1 MSMPTGF
8 FGRNAH
14 RFQTVVA
21 MWIFV
26 GFGGSLL
33 FGSFGLMLV
42 TGTGMFAD
50 KAVFNPGLEFSAG
63 QEVKISDGV
72 GPGNFMVLAYPAT
85 VDLSTVECAWK
96 SQVYSTGEQRAG
108 NLDIARP
115 DGVAEA
121 LTAYGA
127 TPRDFTAVASTQG
140 SGWMEPDLLT
150 CTGEGVES
158 FAIASAEGIQTDQF
172 RLATGVALLLLAPV
186 IFGFGLLALHFTRKW
201 RRHGMFPKPGAPTH
215 YAQPQP
221 YPYPPPHQQY
231 PTTPSVQQQYPVQ
244 PYDQQPHPTTTQP
257 EHNPYAP
264 PS

>member
-8 FGRNAH
+8 FARNAH

-21 MWIFV
+21 LWIVV

-50 KAVFNPGLEFSAG
+50 KAVFDPGLEFPAG
-63 QEVKISDGV
+63 EEVKISDGV

-115 DGVAEA
+115 EGVAEA

-158 FAIASAEGIQTDQF
+158 FAIASAEGIQTDRF
-172 RLATGVALLLLAPV
+172 RLVTGVALLLLAPV

-201 RRHGMFPKPGAPTH
+201 RRHGMSPQPGAPTN
-215 YAQPQP
+215 YPQPQP
-221 YPYPPPHQQY
+221 SPYPPAHQQY
-231 PTTPSVQQQYPVQ
+231 PTTPSVPQQ
-244 PYDQQPHPTTTQP
+244 DPTTTPP
-257 EHNPYAP
+257 EHNPYTP